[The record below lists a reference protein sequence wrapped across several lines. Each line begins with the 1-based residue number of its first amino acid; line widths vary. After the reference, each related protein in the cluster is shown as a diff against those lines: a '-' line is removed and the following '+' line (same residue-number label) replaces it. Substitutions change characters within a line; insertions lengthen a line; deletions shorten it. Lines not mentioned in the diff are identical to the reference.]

1 MLQNIHFPL
10 TSDPDKHTATP
21 LQPDL
26 AKFNME
32 KLDADMVGLMK
43 KRVHDMAGCTP
54 GVKVTIINSIC
65 FYDARVRALNLL
77 ANDTLFGRA

>member
-1 MLQNIHFPL
+1 MLQSIQSPL
-10 TSDPDKHTATP
+10 TSNADKHTVTP

-65 FYDARVRALNLL
+65 FYNARVCALNWL
-77 ANDTLFGRA
+77 ANDKLFGRA